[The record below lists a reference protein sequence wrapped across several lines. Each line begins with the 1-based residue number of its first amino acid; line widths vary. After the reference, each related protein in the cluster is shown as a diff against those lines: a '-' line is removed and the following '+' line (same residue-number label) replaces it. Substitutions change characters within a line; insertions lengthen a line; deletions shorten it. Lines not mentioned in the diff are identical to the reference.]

1 MGYKQ
6 DHAFW
11 VLYRHPLQ
19 PFAFG
24 GAAHALL
31 AGHRQQN
38 RGRITPRPFAPPRD
52 PGILC
57 LRFFPPRIYSVGL
70 TSAAS
75 MVSAVESSASFGSKS
90 AESHSVDKTLAA
102 HLRILE
108 LRLELLNR
116 QLMEKSETRKARNR
130 VEPEIRAVT
139 LALAHYR
146 QAMKLEQSL

>member
-1 MGYKQ
+1 MARMGYKQ

-75 MVSAVESSASFGSKS
+75 MVSELESWASLGAKS
-90 AESHSVDKTLAA
+90 AQFLIVEYTLA
-102 HLRILE
+102 
-108 LRLELLNR
+108 
-116 QLMEKSETRKARNR
+116 
-130 VEPEIRAVT
+130 
-139 LALAHYR
+139 
-146 QAMKLEQSL
+146 